1 MIGLR
6 ARVQLTRELGAVALE
21 RRAEQRRVGGLDA
34 TRLEL
39 GAGHGQPL
47 RLGFQRLVTL
57 GFGFGFGSVV
67 RVQVRVRVG
76 VWCWVV
82 GALCQGL
89 LDLGDLAEI
98 QGR

>member
-1 MIGLR
+1 MTTDEHRSSI
-6 ARVQLTRELGAVALE
+6 
-21 RRAEQRRVGGLDA
+21 RAEQRLAGGLDA

-47 RLGFQRLVTL
+47 RLGLQRLVTS
-57 GFGFGFGSVV
+57 GFGLGSGSVV
-67 RVQVRVRVG
+67 SVQVRVRVG
-76 VWCWVV
+76 VWWVV

-98 QGR
+98 QGRCSGDTGEM

>member
-6 ARVQLTRELGAVALE
+6 ARMQLTRELGAVALE
-21 RRAEQRRVGGLDA
+21 RGAEQRLVGGLDA

-57 GFGFGFGSVV
+57 GFGFGLGSVV

-76 VWCWVV
+76 VWWVG